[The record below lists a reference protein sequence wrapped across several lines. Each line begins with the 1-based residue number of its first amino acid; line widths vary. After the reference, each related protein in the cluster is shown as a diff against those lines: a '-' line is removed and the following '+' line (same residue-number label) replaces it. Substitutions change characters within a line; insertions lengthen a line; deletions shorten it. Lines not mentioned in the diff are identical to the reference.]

1 MLIGMLKLIKS
12 NYKRLIWE
20 TIVLV
25 AVSFLFGSVG
35 AIVLGTRFLGIM
47 MLSYSGGFIGALV
60 GGALW
65 ALNIERKE
73 AANV

>member
-1 MLIGMLKLIKS
+1 MLKLIKS

-20 TIVLV
+20 MIVLV

-35 AIVLGTRFLGIM
+35 AIVLGTRFLGTM
-47 MLSYSGGFIGALV
+47 MLSYSGGFIGALTGV
-60 GGALW
+60 ALW

-73 AANV
+73 ADNA

>member
-1 MLIGMLKLIKS
+1 MLKLIKS

-73 AANV
+73 TASV

>member
-1 MLIGMLKLIKS
+1 MLKLIKS
-12 NYKRLIWE
+12 NYKRIIWE

-25 AVSFLFGSVG
+25 AVSLLFGSVG
-35 AIVLGTRFLGIM
+35 AIALGTRFLGIM

-60 GGALW
+60 GCVLW

-73 AANV
+73 ADNA

>member
-1 MLIGMLKLIKS
+1 MLKLIKS

-47 MLSYSGGFIGALV
+47 MLSYSGGFVGALV

-73 AANV
+73 AANA

>member
-1 MLIGMLKLIKS
+1 MLKLIKS
-12 NYKRLIWE
+12 NYKRLFWE
-20 TIVLV
+20 MIVLV

-35 AIVLGTRFLGIM
+35 AIALGTRFLGIM
-47 MLSYSGGFIGALV
+47 MLSYSGGFVGALV

-73 AANV
+73 TASV

>member
-1 MLIGMLKLIKS
+1 MLKLIKS

-47 MLSYSGGFIGALV
+47 MLSYTGGFVGALA
-60 GGALW
+60 GDALW

>member
-1 MLIGMLKLIKS
+1 MLKLIKS
-12 NYKRLIWE
+12 NYNRLIWE
-20 TIVLV
+20 MIVLV
-25 AVSFLFGSVG
+25 AVRFLFGSVG

-47 MLSYSGGFIGALV
+47 MLSYSGGFVGALV

-73 AANV
+73 AASV